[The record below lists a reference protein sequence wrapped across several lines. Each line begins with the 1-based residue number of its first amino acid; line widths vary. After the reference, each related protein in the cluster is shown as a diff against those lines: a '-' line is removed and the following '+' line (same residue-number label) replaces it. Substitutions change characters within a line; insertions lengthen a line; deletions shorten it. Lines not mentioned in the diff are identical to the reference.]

1 MINQPQQLSSYDNN
15 DEIDLFE
22 LFSTLWQEKL
32 KIISVTLV
40 FMTVSLVYALNAT
53 ETWSV
58 SATIDTPTSQQI
70 KQYNLNR
77 VLINEGI
84 KTLKNNAGLN
94 NGAELNTTEQVIN
107 ITTNNNGNDNDNN
120 ELPTIKELHE
130 LFVSEARMT
139 TNQIKFFK
147 SQSLFK
153 TVVAEEQLD
162 LVAQNNYAYE
172 WVEKNIS
179 FTAENLKKVN
189 FNDKIGTNISI
200 SAIKPADA
208 LALNQAYLNFINEM
222 MMVRLRNLISSE
234 LSLALQQLVSY
245 NENTTSSKKI
255 ILEQKINDIAI
266 NIQIAKRANI
276 KNFVTQNISLESAP
290 KYAKGYEIL
299 SAEKFVLSQ
308 QLASYENNAVINSNA
323 LLIDKWLNFDK
334 TMQLDDFNF
343 YRFTDEPKLPKT
355 RDKPKRAL
363 ILVLGTLLG
372 LMLGVAYVLVMSAVR
387 NHNKPKEA

>member
-1 MINQPQQLSSYDNN
+1 MNNQPQQHSSHDNN

-22 LFSTLWQEKL
+22 LFSTLWQKKL

-94 NGAELNTTEQVIN
+94 NSTELNTTEQVIN
-107 ITTNNNGNDNDNN
+107 ITTTNDNDSN
-120 ELPTIKELHE
+120 ELPNIKKLHE

-139 TNQIKFFK
+139 TNQVKFFK

-153 TVVAEEQLD
+153 AVVDEEQLD

-172 WVEKNIS
+172 WVENNIS

-189 FNDKIGTNISI
+189 FNDKIGTNMSI

-208 LALNQAYLNFINEM
+208 LALNQAYLNFINEIIM
-222 MMVRLRNLISSE
+222 TRLHNLISSE

-245 NENTTSSKKI
+245 NENTTSNKKI

-308 QLASYENNAVINSNA
+308 QLANYENNAVINSNA
-323 LLIDKWLNFDK
+323 LLINKWRNYDK

-355 RDKPKRAL
+355 HDKPKRAL

>member
-1 MINQPQQLSSYDNN
+1 MINQPQQLSSYDNK

-22 LFSTLWQEKL
+22 LLSTLWQEKL
-32 KIISVTLV
+32 KIISLTLV
-40 FMTVSLVYALNAT
+40 FILISLVYAFNAT
-53 ETWSV
+53 EIWSV

-94 NGAELNTTEQVIN
+94 NSTELNTTERVIN
-107 ITTNNNGNDNDNN
+107 ITTNNNDKDNE
-120 ELPTIKELHE
+120 ELPNIKKLHE

-139 TNQIKFFK
+139 TNQVKFFK

-208 LALNQAYLNFINEM
+208 LALNQAYLNFINEI

-290 KYAKGYEIL
+290 EYAKGYEIL

-363 ILVLGTLLG
+363 ILVFGTLFG
-372 LMLGVAYVLVMSAVR
+372 LMLGVAYVLIMSVFR
-387 NHNKPKEA
+387 NNNKPKEA

>member
-1 MINQPQQLSSYDNN
+1 MINQPQQHSSHDNS
-15 DEIDLFE
+15 DEVDLFE

-40 FMTVSLVYALNAT
+40 FMTVALVYALNAT

-94 NGAELNTTEQVIN
+94 NSTEQVIN
-107 ITTNNNGNDNDNN
+107 ITNNNNNNNNGNDNDSN
-120 ELPTIKELHE
+120 ELPNIKELHE

-139 TNQIKFFK
+139 TNQVKFFK

-153 TVVAEEQLD
+153 AIVEEEQLD
-162 LVAQNNYAYE
+162 LIAQNNYAYE
-172 WVEKNIS
+172 WVENNIS

-189 FNDKIGTNISI
+189 FNNKIGASMSI
-200 SAIKPADA
+200 SAIKPANA
-208 LALNQAYLNFINEM
+208 LALNQAYLNFINEIIM
-222 MMVRLRNLISSE
+222 TRLRNLISSE

-245 NENTTSSKKI
+245 NENTTSTKKI

-276 KNFVTQNISLESAP
+276 KNFVTQNISLESVP
-290 KYAKGYEIL
+290 EYAKGYEIL
-299 SAEKFVLSQ
+299 SAEKFVLNQ
-308 QLASYENNAVINSNA
+308 QLASYENNTVTNSNA
-323 LLIDKWLNFDK
+323 LLINKWRNYDK